1 MCGITLYISKNNQ
14 NAILKVLESLFQLQ
28 NRGYD
33 SFGIAYLE
41 NNNYNLIK
49 YSKNCINQDIDLFQ
63 YFKEKLINY
72 IQIYV

>member
-1 MCGITLYISKNNQ
+1 MCGITLYISKNNE

-49 YSKNCINQDIDLFQ
+49 YS
-63 YFKEKLINY
+63 
-72 IQIYV
+72 